1 VAGRDG
7 ELLWPL
13 NGQCGGSSGNNSN
26 NYWSSIG
33 SSGNH
38 VNVNLN
44 NGNGNGNA
52 NNDDNNLLQVACVR

>member
-7 ELLWPL
+7 ESLWPL

-26 NYWSSIG
+26 NYIG

>member
-13 NGQCGGSSGNNSN
+13 NGQCGGSSNNSN
-26 NYWSSIG
+26 NYWSSTPNG
-33 SSGNH
+33 GNH

-44 NGNGNGNA
+44 NGNANS